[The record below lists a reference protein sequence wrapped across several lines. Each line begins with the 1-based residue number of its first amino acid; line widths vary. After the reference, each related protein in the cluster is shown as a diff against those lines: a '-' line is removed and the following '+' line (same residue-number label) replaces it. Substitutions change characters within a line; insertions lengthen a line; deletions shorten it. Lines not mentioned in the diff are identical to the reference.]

1 MKQLP
6 VGIEEFSQII
16 QDGYYYVDKTNLI
29 KELLNSGSKVTLFTR
44 PRRFGKSLNMDML
57 KEFVMAG
64 TDISLFDGLDISKE
78 KELCEKYQGKFP
90 VISISLKDVNG
101 VTFEDFI
108 NMLKFMVFEEIS
120 RFDWLME
127 VKN

>member
-78 KELCEKYQGKFP
+78 IGRAH
-90 VISISLKDVNG
+90 V
-101 VTFEDFI
+101 
-108 NMLKFMVFEEIS
+108 
-120 RFDWLME
+120 
-127 VKN
+127 